1 MEQRSEEWFKARVGV
16 ITGSRVGSILGVN
29 PYQSA
34 DDVLRDMVREY
45 FGAEKEFKG
54 NVATNH
60 GEKMEP
66 VALAFYEKHSGNKV
80 EQTGIVFHE
89 EYSWLGASPD
99 GLIGIDGGLEIKC
112 PYWAKQPYSVHEKP
126 SYYAQCQHVM
136 AVCDLA
142 WMDFLCYISDENFLL
157 ERIQREDDWLPSNL
171 HKLDKFRARYLDAI
185 KDESSARD
193 HLESGA
199 RHVSD
204 MRSERMSDLFLQI
217 KEAEKA
223 IAPLKEEFDT
233 LKKALGTEF
242 GTFQTGRIKV
252 TRVEKRGAVDHAAIY
267 KAVGVDEL
275 LSKQGK
281 SVDDYRKEAVVSFNV
296 TAIEE

>member
-29 PYQSA
+29 PYQTA

-54 NVATNH
+54 NAATNH

-66 VALAFYEKHSGNKV
+66 VALSFYEKQSGNKV

-89 EYSWLGASPD
+89 KYEWLGASPD

-112 PYWAKQPYSVHEKP
+112 PYWAKTPYSVHEKP

-136 AVCDLA
+136 AVCDLE
-142 WMDFLCYISDENFLL
+142 WMDFLCYINEDSFLI
-157 ERIQREDDWLPSNL
+157 ERLHREHDWLSTNL
-171 HKLDKFRARYLDAI
+171 SKLEKFRTRYLAAI
-185 KDESSARD
+185 SDDSAANQHLSS
-193 HLESGA
+193 GPQ
-199 RHVSD
+199 HVSD
-204 MRSERMSDLFLQI
+204 MRSERMSDLFIQI

-223 IAPLKEEFDT
+223 IAPLKDEFDT
-233 LKKALGTEF
+233 LKKELGTEF
-242 GTFQTGRIKV
+242 GSFQTGRIKV
-252 TRVEKRGAVDHAAIY
+252 TRVEKRGSVNHSAIY
-267 KAVGVDEL
+267 KEVGVEKL
-275 LSKQGK
+275 LSEKGK
-281 SVDDYRKEAVVSFNV
+281 SLDDYRKEAVVSFNV